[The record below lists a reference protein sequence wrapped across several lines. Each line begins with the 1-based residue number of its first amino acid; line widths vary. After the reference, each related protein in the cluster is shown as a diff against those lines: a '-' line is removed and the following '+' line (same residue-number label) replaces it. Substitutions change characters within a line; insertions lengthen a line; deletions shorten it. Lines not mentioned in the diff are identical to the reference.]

1 MQNSIAQF
9 FGRGSQSTQAQT
21 RESFQRFIKKFSEDQ
36 QRYINHLQ
44 KTLLGDIF
52 VLRIQKRT
60 MADRIKLIYQLN
72 HLVHNLKATKAR
84 SSFILSENLNLMIY
98 KYLPTDYLE
107 LYEDNETQSY
117 PAEYELYKEF
127 KEKEIVRHEHERWLA

>member
-1 MQNSIAQF
+1 
-9 FGRGSQSTQAQT
+9 
-21 RESFQRFIKKFSEDQ
+21 
-36 QRYINHLQ
+36 
-44 KTLLGDIF
+44 
-52 VLRIQKRT
+52 

-107 LYEDNETQSY
+107 LYEENESQSY

-127 KEKEIVRHEHERWLA
+127 KEKEIVRHEHERWLAQERQKKTDRHMAGNLALTFLFRDQDLHEIIKFRGGAEGGQNAAAEG